1 MEANPAQTYATRQE
15 IEGIFGKIDSEKL
28 LEIIELRPTIVDLEA
43 ASMWLSGDRDV
54 FGAGDPLRGVASK
67 IVTILTTDEDEE
79 PPRAG

>member
-1 MEANPAQTYATRQE
+1 MEANPAQTYATHEE

-43 ASMWLSGDRDV
+43 ASVWLSGDRDV